1 MPEFLRSKLDDMCER
16 LDTGQDIVPHESLIK
31 DAWRMDVFRWAR
43 ERLKLPIKR
52 WRQYAPA
59 AYAQHRWDGTEEPL
73 HEIGRALAANNTVAV
88 FSATG
93 VGKTFLGA
101 VILLWWLDCW
111 EGSQVI
117 TVAPKQEQLALH
129 IWKEV
134 GRLWPLFQK
143 LHPHAE
149 LMSLKI
155 RMRPAVTASVVR
167 DPITGVP
174 LGFAGWGATGFVCG
188 VAADEQVA
196 QKARG
201 FHNEHM
207 LFICEETTGINPA
220 ILAAIKFTCT
230 APHNLRLFFGN
241 PDSQFDGLSRAADE
255 PGVVRIT
262 ASALDHPNV
271 VSDNANLIPGAQ
283 SRTKLAEWREQ
294 WGEESPIYQSR
305 ARGIPPAQEASAL
318 IRVEW
323 IKAAVLRGDPQT
335 DDEQK
340 AFIELTAGPYCLG
353 ADCANSEA
361 GDKATLAHGKGAV
374 LRKVEAEQSP
384 DTNAWARHHIWP
396 LIDSGLV
403 EDSNVGIDSVGIG
416 AGAINELKRLGAYVQ
431 SLNGGTQPWRAYE
444 YDEKFKNLRS
454 QMWWQMRADLQHG
467 RVVLPDD
474 EELHQDLLAPTW
486 RTLNG
491 VIIIESKED
500 FKKRLGRSP
509 DKGDAAVYWN
519 WVRQARPGLD
529 FGTGTGVK
537 AGPVAF

>member
-1 MPEFLRSKLDDMCER
+1 MCRR
-16 LDTGQDIVPHESLIK
+16 LEAGEDVVPHESLIK
-31 DAWRMDVFRWAR
+31 DAWRKDVFKWAR

-52 WRQYAPA
+52 WRAYAPG
-59 AYAQHRWDGTEEPL
+59 AYIDHKWDGTEEPL
-73 HEIGRALAANNTVAV
+73 FEVGRALGAGSSVAV

-101 VILLWWLDCW
+101 VILMWWLDCW

-117 TVAPKQEQLALH
+117 TVAPKEDQLSLH

-143 LHPHAE
+143 LHPDAE

-155 RMRPAVTASVVR
+155 RMRAAVTETIQR

-174 LGFAGWGATGFVCG
+174 LGLTGWGATGFVCG

-230 APHNLRLFFGN
+230 APHNIRLFFGN

-255 PGVVRIT
+255 PGVVRVT
-262 ASALDHPNV
+262 ASGLDHPNV
-271 VSDNANLIPGAQ
+271 VAANPNLIPGAQ
-283 SRTKLAEWREQ
+283 SSIKLDEWKEQ
-294 WGEESPIYQSR
+294 WGEDSPIYQSR
-305 ARGIPPAQEASAL
+305 ARGIPPAQEAAAL
-318 IRVEW
+318 IRSEW
-323 IKAAVLRGDPQT
+323 IAQAVKRGNPETHEEREKFAALAD
-335 DDEQK
+335 
-340 AFIELTAGPYCLG
+340 GPYCLG
-353 ADCANSEA
+353 GDCANSEA

-374 LRKVEAEQSP
+374 LRHVESQQSP
-384 DTNAWARHHIWP
+384 DTNAWARQHIWP
-396 LIDSGLV
+396 LVDSGLV
-403 EDSNVGIDSVGIG
+403 EDANVGIDSVGIG

-431 SLNGGTQPWRAYE
+431 SLNGGAQPWRAYE
-444 YDEKFKNLRS
+444 HDEKFKNLRA
-454 QMWWQMRADLQHG
+454 QMWWQMRLDLQHG
-467 RVVLPDD
+467 NIVLPDD

-529 FGTGTGVK
+529 FGSANVGR